1 MTNDQIY
8 LHCWRVQVGLLIDAG
23 FSLVRNLIGQ
33 KNKPIKAR
41 GEKNAANMVLAY
53 EISVND
59 EFQMGGAEPRE
70 NTVQGQV
77 KKTVEK
83 AFWDIL
89 RDQMK
94 NGDDEMVFGIIREIR
109 EQILNFLAPNSAT
122 RERIKA
128 QLDMELI
135 EQQWIAGTLEL
146 KVRINHILNQSLIS
160 KKRMALV

>member
-1 MTNDQIY
+1 M
-8 LHCWRVQVGLLIDAG
+8 
-23 FSLVRNLIGQ
+23 
-33 KNKPIKAR
+33 KAR

-146 KVRINHILNQSLIS
+146 KVRIRALRSGTKPTIEGRTLVHI
-160 KKRMALV
+160 

>member
-1 MTNDQIY
+1 MT
-8 LHCWRVQVGLLIDAG
+8 
-23 FSLVRNLIGQ
+23 SNLIGSIS
-33 KNKPIKAR
+33 KPIKAR

-146 KVRINHILNQSLIS
+146 KVRIGIRSGLDG
-160 KKRMALV
+160 RTLVQI

>member
-1 MTNDQIY
+1 MRLRKEILKESGDDEKSS
-8 LHCWRVQVGLLIDAG
+8 LPPLLE
-23 FSLVRNLIGQ
+23 SL
-33 KNKPIKAR
+33 AR

-53 EISVND
+53 EISVNED
-59 EFQMGGAEPRE
+59 FKMGGAEPRE
-70 NTVQGQV
+70 NTVHGQV
-77 KKTVEK
+77 KKTVER

-89 RDQMK
+89 RDQIK

-122 RERIKA
+122 RDRIKA

-146 KVRINHILNQSLIS
+146 KVRNQFLDKIF
-160 KKRMALV
+160 

>member
-1 MTNDQIY
+1 MILATHRSANSNY
-8 LHCWRVQVGLLIDAG
+8 
-23 FSLVRNLIGQ
+23 LIGQ
-33 KNKPIKAR
+33 KSKPIKAR

-146 KVRINHILNQSLIS
+146 KVIMIFDR
-160 KKRMALV
+160 

>member
-1 MTNDQIY
+1 MA
-8 LHCWRVQVGLLIDAG
+8 H
-23 FSLVRNLIGQ
+23 NLIGQ
-33 KNKPIKAR
+33 KSKPIKAR

-146 KVRINHILNQSLIS
+146 KVRINHILI
-160 KKRMALV
+160 LV

>member
-1 MTNDQIY
+1 M
-8 LHCWRVQVGLLIDAG
+8 
-23 FSLVRNLIGQ
+23 SLVGDKQSDWSTSKLM
-33 KNKPIKAR
+33 KAR

-146 KVRINHILNQSLIS
+146 KVRIGIRSGLDG
-160 KKRMALV
+160 RTLVQI

>member
-1 MTNDQIY
+1 M
-8 LHCWRVQVGLLIDAG
+8 
-23 FSLVRNLIGQ
+23 
-33 KNKPIKAR
+33 KAR

-146 KVRINHILNQSLIS
+146 KVRIGIRSGLDG
-160 KKRMALV
+160 RTLVQI

>member
-1 MTNDQIY
+1 M
-8 LHCWRVQVGLLIDAG
+8 
-23 FSLVRNLIGQ
+23 
-33 KNKPIKAR
+33 KAR

-146 KVRINHILNQSLIS
+146 KVRIRALRAGLGGRTLSETVSNRTVRFKLIS
-160 KKRMALV
+160 LRS

>member
-1 MTNDQIY
+1 MDEI
-8 LHCWRVQVGLLIDAG
+8 
-23 FSLVRNLIGQ
+23 S
-33 KNKPIKAR
+33 KPIKAR

-70 NTVQGQV
+70 NTVHGQV

-146 KVRINHILNQSLIS
+146 KVRIKTGDIMDVIVIL
-160 KKRMALV
+160 

>member
-1 MTNDQIY
+1 M
-8 LHCWRVQVGLLIDAG
+8 
-23 FSLVRNLIGQ
+23 
-33 KNKPIKAR
+33 KAR

-146 KVRINHILNQSLIS
+146 KVRIRDLLNPSVAPSVILIRSRRTNVGLFIS
-160 KKRMALV
+160 EKISNRAHSAAQMIDPLVLFQF

>member
-1 MTNDQIY
+1 M
-8 LHCWRVQVGLLIDAG
+8 
-23 FSLVRNLIGQ
+23 SLVGDKQ
-33 KNKPIKAR
+33 SDWSTSKPMKAR

-146 KVRINHILNQSLIS
+146 KVRIGIRSGLDGRTLVYLYLKKSQIELIPP
-160 KKRMALV
+160 

>member
-1 MTNDQIY
+1 M
-8 LHCWRVQVGLLIDAG
+8 
-23 FSLVRNLIGQ
+23 VRNLIGQ
-33 KNKPIKAR
+33 KSKPIKAR

-89 RDQMK
+89 RDKMK

-146 KVRINHILNQSLIS
+146 KVRINHILTGDIFQIGGH
-160 KKRMALV
+160 

>member
-1 MTNDQIY
+1 MVDKKQSDWFI
-8 LHCWRVQVGLLIDAG
+8 C
-23 FSLVRNLIGQ
+23 
-33 KNKPIKAR
+33 KPIKAR

-146 KVRINHILNQSLIS
+146 KVRIGIRSGLDG
-160 KKRMALV
+160 RTLVQI

>member
-1 MTNDQIY
+1 
-8 LHCWRVQVGLLIDAG
+8 
-23 FSLVRNLIGQ
+23 
-33 KNKPIKAR
+33 
-41 GEKNAANMVLAY
+41 MVLAY

-146 KVRINHILNQSLIS
+146 KVRINDILTDNILI
-160 KKRMALV
+160 LV

>member
-1 MTNDQIY
+1 M
-8 LHCWRVQVGLLIDAG
+8 
-23 FSLVRNLIGQ
+23 
-33 KNKPIKAR
+33 KAR

-146 KVRINHILNQSLIS
+146 KVRIRALRSGLKGRTLVHI
-160 KKRMALV
+160 

>member
-1 MTNDQIY
+1 MSVSD
-8 LHCWRVQVGLLIDAG
+8 W
-23 FSLVRNLIGQ
+23 LVTSNLIGSIS
-33 KNKPIKAR
+33 KPIKAR

-109 EQILNFLAPNSAT
+109 EQILNFLASGHP
-122 RERIKA
+122 
-128 QLDMELI
+128 
-135 EQQWIAGTLEL
+135 
-146 KVRINHILNQSLIS
+146 HISCE
-160 KKRMALV
+160 

>member
-1 MTNDQIY
+1 M
-8 LHCWRVQVGLLIDAG
+8 
-23 FSLVRNLIGQ
+23 VRNLIGQ
-33 KNKPIKAR
+33 KSKPIKAR

-146 KVRINHILNQSLIS
+146 KARIIDILTDDILI
-160 KKRMALV
+160 LV

>member
-1 MTNDQIY
+1 MQNISPTY
-8 LHCWRVQVGLLIDAG
+8 FFGHFKKPTVKV
-23 FSLVRNLIGQ
+23 NLIGS
-33 KNKPIKAR
+33 KSKPIKAR

-146 KVRINHILNQSLIS
+146 KVKIRDILDEFFDMRPGIFLI
-160 KKRMALV
+160 LV

>member
-1 MTNDQIY
+1 M
-8 LHCWRVQVGLLIDAG
+8 
-23 FSLVRNLIGQ
+23 VRNLIGQ
-33 KNKPIKAR
+33 KSKPIKAR

-146 KVRINHILNQSLIS
+146 KVRLNDISSGDILIF
-160 KKRMALV
+160 V

>member
-1 MTNDQIY
+1 
-8 LHCWRVQVGLLIDAG
+8 
-23 FSLVRNLIGQ
+23 
-33 KNKPIKAR
+33 
-41 GEKNAANMVLAY
+41 MVLAY

-146 KVRINHILNQSLIS
+146 KVRINDIFTGDILIVFKLEDTQIGHISLCS
-160 KKRMALV
+160 SVVR

>member
-1 MTNDQIY
+1 M
-8 LHCWRVQVGLLIDAG
+8 
-23 FSLVRNLIGQ
+23 
-33 KNKPIKAR
+33 KAR

-146 KVRINHILNQSLIS
+146 KVRIRDILDEFFDIRPGIFLILVRGVFNYKTKSL
-160 KKRMALV
+160 RRR